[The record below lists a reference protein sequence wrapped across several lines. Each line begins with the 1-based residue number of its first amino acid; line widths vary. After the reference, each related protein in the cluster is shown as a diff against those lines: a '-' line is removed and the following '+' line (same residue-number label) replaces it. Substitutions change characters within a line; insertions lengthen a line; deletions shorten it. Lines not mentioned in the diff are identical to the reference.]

1 MKSPMLR
8 TKRLL
13 LRRWTDEDRD
23 LFAQISAD
31 PEVMRYRPA
40 PLSHRE
46 SDDLIDETEA
56 NFDKNASGYG
66 LSRGS
71 TMVGCSDSPA
81 SESLISTPPSA
92 QR

>member
-56 NFDKNASGYG
+56 NFDKNG
-66 LSRGS
+66 LRAMGSRE
-71 TMVGCSDSPA
+71 DRRW
-81 SESLISTPPSA
+81 SA
-92 QR
+92 ARIHRLRNL